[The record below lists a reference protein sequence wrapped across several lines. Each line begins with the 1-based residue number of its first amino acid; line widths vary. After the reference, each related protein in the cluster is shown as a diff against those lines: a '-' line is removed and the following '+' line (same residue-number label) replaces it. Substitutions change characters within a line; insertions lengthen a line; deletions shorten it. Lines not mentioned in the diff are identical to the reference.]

1 MLAPPA
7 THTPSKL
14 RRRSSDDGDTLRLLQ
29 NRDRLLAVLQGVL
42 GSDASTGGLPAP
54 SALPPPRDRAASGG
68 AADLAPLSP
77 LASNAV
83 TRSWWRAA
91 RSTSATLLD
100 GSAPPA
106 VRAAAARAVELL
118 AKGSVSSRRAA
129 RAHCRRRCRAPRPP
143 RRALAAD
150 GADDGA
156 ALAAFL
162 GATRALVEL
171 GASDAQTRAYLGEK
185 RQEASD
191 AVDALREVEG
201 AQLAELHE
209 ASRLRPGAADD
220 ADAAAKV
227 LELEQSVAAT
237 QAELVDAVAAARAC
251 AGLPQLVISLIGGA
265 AALLAL
271 CSPRRKLGSSVS
283 VLTPMKSQ
291 RPGGGMPERR
301 NSGDFLAEPAADLQS
316 TAAAGRAL
324 LCAVCAESSSLALV
338 LDALTAALLA
348 AREGAAR
355 AAAAATAVVAL
366 NALSDAKV
374 LLRHMTRGR
383 TGPWLAP
390 ALTVLGAAVRA
401 AENDPLTAHAAADV
415 PPPLHLDPRLVV
427 AMARELGSRKIDQ
440 LETRGDHE
448 EARALERRRR
458 RGRGDEEGG
467 APRVAALGLVLHATV
482 RMRLLAQRRA
492 VQARR
497 PTRRRCT
504 QDPRPA
510 PRDDRRRAPRGAR
523 HLGAEVM
530 RVAPS
535 LGGGAAVG
543 RRRHRAWCPCCCNG
557 RSSRASGRVPVE
569 LGPLRGGAARARA
582 RRAAARPAR
591 AHRLSGLGALGRRR
605 PPRRRR
611 RHRRG
616 SSSTSTRSSPST
628 SSRGG
633 RPRPSATRGR
643 RPTATAL
650 PQGARPRLRRRGD
663 ARRAG
668 AARRRRG
675 RAVPA
680 ARHGRRRPARARQL
694 AATAPAKLDFAKLVK
709 EQQAQQARARSQSGG
724 GTAKGKGA
732 GRWGDMTSRREGEG
746 GGGGARRGDGARA
759 APPGPDDALLQAA
772 HAAKRGDWG
781 AARRHFRAAFDLS
794 RKPEAAISAAN
805 MAAKNG
811 EVQAALDEYDELLR
825 GGGAGALSSVHRSF
839 VIRKR
844 AQVETDAGIAQE

>member
-1 MLAPPA
+1 VLAPPA

-42 GSDASTGGLPAP
+42 GSDAA
-54 SALPPPRDRAASGG
+54 
-68 AADLAPLSP
+68 LAPL
-77 LASNAV
+77 ASDAV
-83 TRSWWRAA
+83 TRSLVA
-91 RSTSATLLD
+91 RGSIDECVTRLD

-118 AKGSVSSRRAA
+118 AKVSVKSRDALLAHIAGDAA
-129 RAHCRRRCRAPRPP
+129 ALPAHLA
-143 RRALAAD
+143 ALSPAD

-162 GATRALVEL
+162 GAMRALVEL

-201 AQLAELHE
+201 SQLAELHE

-227 LELEQSVAAT
+227 LKLEQSVAAT

-251 AGLPQLVISLIGGA
+251 AGLPQLVISLVGGA

-401 AENDPLTAHAAADV
+401 AENDPLTALAAADV

-448 EARALERRRR
+448 EAEALRAKAAAREKATKKAARRAWRL
-458 RGRGDEEGG
+458 
-467 APRVAALGLVLHATV
+467 LGLVLHATV

-492 VQARR
+492 VELAAQLA
-497 PTRRRCT
+497 
-504 QDPRPA
+504 
-510 PRDDRRRAPRGAR
+510 DDAPRGIHGRRPATIDAALR
-523 HLGAEVM
+523 AVRDGLGAEVM

-535 LGGGAAVG
+535 LEEAEPPSGAGDAARVVPLLLQRAQLAHEAGAYQSSWVHYEAAQRVLVHAGRPAPTTELELIASRGSALSAAADARLAGGDAIGAALQYVNLHEKFALDQLSW
-543 RRRHRAWCPCCCNG
+543 RQAEAERY
-557 RSSRASGRVPVE
+557 
-569 LGPLRGGAARARA
+569 ARAEA
-582 RRAAARPAR
+582 ERRPRY
-591 AHRLSGLGALGRRR
+591 LKALG
-605 PPRRRR
+605 
-611 RHRRG
+611 H
-616 SSSTSTRSSPST
+616 
-628 SSRGG
+628 
-633 RPRPSATRGR
+633 A
-643 RPTATAL
+643 
-650 PQGARPRLRRRGD
+650 
-663 ARRAG
+663 AG
-668 AARRRRG
+668 AAAMPVEPAPPADDEAAQSVLG
-675 RAVPA
+675 LLGTVAV
-680 ARHGRRRPARARQL
+680 
-694 AATAPAKLDFAKLVK
+694 APPGLGGFGGSGTGFKLDFAKLVK

-732 GRWGDMTSRREGEG
+732 GRWGDMTSRREKEKAAAAAL
-746 GGGGARRGDGARA
+746 GAATARA

-772 HAAKRGDWG
+772 HAANKRGDFV